1 MKIYAIVE
9 IGGKQYRITQGQTID
24 VDRLEVGE
32 GSTVELDK
40 VLLIGDGDKV
50 TVGNPVIEGAKVVTT
65 SQGEGRNKKIIV
77 LKFKPKVRYTRKNG
91 HRQFYTRLAV
101 DKIVVPGVME
111 GKPGKKVR
119 RRKKEVKTDGS

>member
-1 MKIYAIVE
+1 M
-9 IGGKQYRITQGQTID
+9 
-24 VDRLEVGE
+24 GE

-50 TVGNPVIEGAKVVTT
+50 TVGNPVIEGAKVVAT
-65 SQGEGRNKKIIV
+65 SQGEGRGEKIIV

-101 DKIVVPGVME
+101 DKIVVPVAVE
-111 GKPGKKVR
+111 EKPVKRAR
-119 RRKKEVKTDGS
+119 RTKKEVKTDGS